1 MRNGRCRQH
10 MPCNA
15 AAQPICQ
22 PPCHPPR
29 TCCTASISAGSF
41 SRSLGAPMRTM
52 TARRPGV
59 FSGLS
64 VAMRATSS
72 EGSILSLTCGGV
84 RGVGEGGVSEDRS
97 ERRG

>member
-1 MRNGRCRQH
+1 MGRPRTSARAIHTALLWQH
-10 MPCNA
+10 
-15 AAQPICQ
+15 
-22 PPCHPPR
+22 HPPHPSTPTHPFPLR

-72 EGSILSLTCGGV
+72 EGSILSLTCT
-84 RGVGEGGVSEDRS
+84 E
-97 ERRG
+97 